1 MITVESA
8 ALTDIGR
15 KRPTN
20 EDCVLV
26 DDAQGLY
33 IVADGMGGHQAGE
46 VASRLV
52 VTSLQ
57 EFLRNGHAPAADRT
71 VSPALS
77 AAAERLLS
85 GIDWSNRLVYR
96 TAGTQ
101 ADYRGMGSTVAAVYL
116 ADDTLV
122 AANVGDS
129 PIYLVRNGAID
140 LLSVPHTLQAD
151 LEGQPLAA
159 YAGNILTRAV
169 GPKEQVEAA
178 VCEISCY
185 RGDVIVIGS
194 DGLSTKVSPAEIL
207 AIVGGRRP
215 AEACGALVELANARG
230 GEDNISAVV
239 VQVTGV
245 KRKRGSGLS
254 RLLSRIRNRLGR
266 PAPAS
271 D

>member
-15 KRPTN
+15 KRTTN
-20 EDCVLV
+20 EDCVLI

-33 IVADGMGGHQAGE
+33 VLADGMGGHQAGE

-57 EFLRNGHAPAADRT
+57 DFLRDRRPAAQEHAH
-71 VSPALS
+71 SPALS
-77 AAAERLLS
+77 PQADRLLS
-85 GIDWSNRLVYR
+85 GIQWSNRVVHR
-96 TAGTQ
+96 AAGAQ
-101 ADYRGMGSTVAAVYL
+101 PDHRGMGSTVAVVYL
-116 ADDTLV
+116 GEDTLV

-151 LEGQPLAA
+151 LAGQPLVA

-169 GPKEQVEAA
+169 GPKAHVEAD

-185 RGDVIVIGS
+185 RGDVLVICS
-194 DGLSTKVSPAEIL
+194 DGLSTKVSPAEIM
-207 AIVGGRRP
+207 AIVTAQRP
-215 AEACGALVELANARG
+215 ADACQALVDLANARG
-230 GEDNISAVV
+230 GDDNISAVV
-239 VQVTGV
+239 LEVTGV
-245 KRKRGSGLS
+245 KRGSRSGLA
-254 RLLSRIRNRLGR
+254 RLLSFVKHRLMR
-266 PAPAS
+266 S
-271 D
+271 NHDRD

>member
-1 MITVESA
+1 
-8 ALTDIGR
+8 
-15 KRPTN
+15 
-20 EDCVLV
+20 
-26 DDAQGLY
+26 
-33 IVADGMGGHQAGE
+33 VADGMGGHQAGE

-52 VTSLQ
+52 ITSVQ
-57 EFLRNGHAPAADRT
+57 EFLRDGHRLDADRT
-71 VSPALS
+71 LSPDLS
-77 AAAERLLS
+77 PTARRLLS
-85 GIDWSNRLVYR
+85 GIDWSNRVVYR

-116 ADDTLV
+116 GDDTLV

-151 LEGQPLAA
+151 LAGQPLAA

-178 VCEISCY
+178 VCEINCY

-215 AEACGALVELANARG
+215 AEACRALVELANARG

-239 VQVTGV
+239 VQVTCV
-245 KRKRGSGLS
+245 KRRHGSGLS
-254 RLLSRIRNRLGR
+254 GLLSRIKHRLGR
-266 PAPAS
+266 TDLAR
-271 D
+271 DRE